1 MSLYISAVSAMS
13 RVLGVVAMVL
23 TGAAA
28 VVVCHMVFIRYFLN
42 GSTIWQTEFV
52 TYALVAATFL
62 GSPYVLLHKGHVNVD
77 LLQLR
82 AAPPVRRAMQTVAGL
97 FGIAF
102 CALLAWSGWTYFHEA
117 WAYNW
122 TTDSVWRIPLWIPL
136 LPLPV
141 GIGLL
146 VLQYIAEI
154 MKIYGDAS

>member
-1 MSLYISAVSAMS
+1 
-13 RVLGVVAMVL
+13 
-23 TGAAA
+23 
-28 VVVCHMVFIRYFLN
+28 
-42 GSTIWQTEFV
+42 
-52 TYALVAATFL
+52 
-62 GSPYVLLHKGHVNVD
+62 
-77 LLQLR
+77 
-82 AAPPVRRAMQTVAGL
+82 MQTVAGL

-102 CALLAWSGWTYFHEA
+102 CALLAWSGWSYFHEA